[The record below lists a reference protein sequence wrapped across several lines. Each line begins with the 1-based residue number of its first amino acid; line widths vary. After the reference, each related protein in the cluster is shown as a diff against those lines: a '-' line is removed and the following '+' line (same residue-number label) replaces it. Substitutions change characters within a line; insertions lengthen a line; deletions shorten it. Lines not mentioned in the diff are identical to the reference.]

1 MAMLIFK
8 TIKIHMIHLN
18 ALDYISPVSLSLA
31 L

>member
-8 TIKIHMIHLN
+8 TIKIHMTHLN